1 MSVLLF
7 PPPLPFLQAALGWS
21 PCGRSWPPSRAPTPG
36 FCRSPQSAWP
46 WTFMRWVPRLPR
58 LPRSVHRRL
67 AWVSPDGQGSS
78 SPGGGGKGFPGEGQ
92 RCGNWVPGGC
102 EAGGAGCGQVGR
114 RGGGRGGGRGFRGG
128 GGGGGRGGRGG
139 GEGGG
144 VGWAKGGGWGGGWG
158 GVWGSFWGQGGEE
171 PIVGW
176 WAPELPLLSL
186 SAGAGRSGLQDT
198 DRALPSLDSSRLG
211 GPARGLWRP
220 GGLGASHAGTK
231 PSPVA
236 GAGSAGLPLGSPG
249 GGRAPG
255 SSDGFKAGL
264 TAGEEMAPPTQPS
277 GSPRGRS

>member
-102 EAGGAGCGQVGR
+102 EAGGAGCGQVSR
-114 RGGGRGGGRGFRGG
+114 MGGGM
-128 GGGGGRGGRGG
+128 
-139 GEGGG
+139 
-144 VGWAKGGGWGGGWG
+144 G

-211 GPARGLWRP
+211 GPARGLRRP